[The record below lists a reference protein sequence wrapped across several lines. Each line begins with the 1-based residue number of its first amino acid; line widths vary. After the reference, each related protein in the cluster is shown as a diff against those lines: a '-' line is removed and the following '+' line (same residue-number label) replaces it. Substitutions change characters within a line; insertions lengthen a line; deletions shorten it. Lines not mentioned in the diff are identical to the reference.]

1 MIFLICVF
9 LIIQV
14 LVGYHLVFPIG
25 LLLFSKLRSFFISKE
40 SGLSTP
46 KNEGDYAVIV
56 TAYGQATQLPEVID
70 SLLQLRYSNY
80 LIYVVADNCDVS
92 SLAISDERVIILS
105 PETVL
110 ASNTRSH
117 FYAINRFVRPHE
129 RLVIIDSDNLV
140 DPELL
145 TELNVFFDQG
155 FQAVQG
161 VREAKNLD
169 TTYACLDGARD
180 VYYHYYDG
188 KVLFGAGS
196 SATLAGSG
204 MAFTVN
210 LYKQSLEH
218 LDVQGA
224 GFDKVL
230 QSEILNRDLR
240 IAFAPKA
247 IVYDEKTTGTEQLV
261 NQRARWINTW
271 FRYFSFGFG
280 LTARGI
286 FNLSLNQF
294 LFGLVLLRP
303 PLFIFLAISVLLALV
318 NVFINP
324 LVTVL
329 WILGLGLFVA
339 GFFIAL
345 FNSHTDPRIYKS
357 LVNIPKFVFYQI
369 LALMKVKKANQ
380 RSVAT
385 LHGDIAH
392 DSK

>member
-1 MIFLICVF
+1 MIFLFCIF
-9 LIIQV
+9 QTIQLLI
-14 LVGYHLVFPIG
+14 GFHLVFPVG
-25 LLLFSKLRSFFISKE
+25 LLLFSKIRGLFVSAE
-40 SGLSTP
+40 STTRTSGF
-46 KNEGDYAVIV
+46 EADYAIIV
-56 TAYGQATQLPEVID
+56 TAYGQATQLPEVLE
-70 SLLQLRYSNY
+70 SLLTLRYSNY
-80 LIYVVADNCDVS
+80 LIYIVADNCDVS
-92 SLAISDERVIILS
+92 DLQISDEKVVVLS
-105 PETVL
+105 PETIL

-117 FYAINRFVRPHE
+117 FYAINRFKRAHQ

-140 DPELL
+140 DPALL
-145 TELNVFFDQG
+145 TELNVFFDLG

-204 MAFTVN
+204 MAFTVD

-230 QSEILNRDLR
+230 QSEILNKNLR

-271 FRYFSFGFG
+271 FKYFSFGFG
-280 LTARGI
+280 LTGKGI
-286 FNLSLNQF
+286 LKLSLNQF

-303 PLFIFLAISVLLALV
+303 PLFIFLALSLLLAFV
-318 NVFINP
+318 NIWINP
-324 LVTVL
+324 LVTGL
-329 WILGLGLFVA
+329 WILGLALFVV

-345 FNSHTDPRIYKS
+345 LNSHTDPRIYKS

-369 LALMKVKKANQ
+369 LALLKVKKANQ

-385 LHGDIAH
+385 LHGEVAR

>member
-1 MIFLICVF
+1 MIFLSYIF

-14 LVGYHLVFPIG
+14 LIGFHLVFPIA
-25 LLLFSKLRSFFISKE
+25 LLLFSKVRRLFVSEQKTSGISNVE
-40 SGLSTP
+40 A
-46 KNEGDYAVIV
+46 DYAIIV
-56 TAYGQATQLPEVID
+56 TAYGQATQLPEVLE
-70 SLLQLRYSNY
+70 SLLKLHYSNY
-80 LIYVVADNCDVS
+80 LIYIVADNCDVS
-92 SLAISDERVIILS
+92 DLKIVDERVVVLS

-117 FYAINRFVRPHE
+117 FYAINHFYRSHQ

-140 DPELL
+140 DPALL

-161 VREAKNLD
+161 VRDAKNLD

-204 MAFTVN
+204 MAFTVD
-210 LYKQSLEH
+210 LYKQSLAH

-230 QSEILNRDLR
+230 QSEILNRNLR

-280 LTARGI
+280 LSGKGI
-286 FNLSLNQF
+286 LNLNLNQF

-303 PLFIFLAISVLLALV
+303 PLFIFLALSVIFAFV
-318 NVFINP
+318 NLWINP
-324 LVTVL
+324 VMTLLWLV
-329 WILGLGLFVA
+329 GLALFVA

-345 FNSHTDPRIYKS
+345 LNSHTDPRIYKS
-357 LVNIPKFVFYQI
+357 LINIPRFVFYQI
-369 LALMKVKKANQ
+369 LALFKVKKANQ
-380 RSVAT
+380 HSVAT
-385 LHGDIAH
+385 LHGDVAK
-392 DSK
+392 DNK

>member
-9 LIIQV
+9 LIIQ
-14 LVGYHLVFPIG
+14 LLIGYHLVFPIG
-25 LLLFSKLRSFFISKE
+25 LLLFSKLRSVFVSKQ
-40 SGLSTP
+40 SSFAKS

-56 TAYGQATQLPEVID
+56 TAYGQATQLPEVLE
-70 SLLQLRYSNY
+70 SLLQLHYSNY

-92 SLAISDERVIILS
+92 GLAISDERVVVLS

-188 KVLFGAGS
+188 KILFGAGS

-204 MAFTVN
+204 MAFTVD
-210 LYKQSLEH
+210 LYKQSLGH

-230 QSEILNRDLR
+230 QSEILNRNLR

-271 FRYFSFGFG
+271 FRYFSFGLG
-280 LTARGI
+280 LTGKGI

-303 PLFIFLAISVLLALV
+303 PLFIFLALSVLLAFI
-318 NVFINP
+318 NIWINP
-324 LVTVL
+324 LVSAL
-329 WILGLGLFVA
+329 WVGGLILFVV

-345 FNSHTDPRIYKS
+345 LNSDTDPRIYKS
-357 LVNIPKFVFYQI
+357 LVNIPRFVFYQI
-369 LALMKVKKANQ
+369 RALFKVKRANQ
-380 RSVAT
+380 HSVAT
-385 LHGDIAH
+385 LHGEVAKDN
-392 DSK
+392 K